1 MVEHQRKMF
10 FPFSEKIGCAQ
21 IRKAR
26 NIFSFWCPLRLCEA
40 VVGRLSERTL
50 QFRFTTRF
58 ARGVLKLN
66 CTLGEIPDKTNISK
80 KLNPQSFIYMALCFP
95 SLCYNKN
102 TMETLIW
109 LVLGLG
115 FFLILFGLR
124 IIDQYERGVV
134 LTLGKYSS
142 TRTPGLTWIFIGIQ
156 KMTKVDLRITT
167 TDIPQQEVIT
177 KDNVPVGINAVVYF
191 QVQSA
196 EKAILNIK
204 DYTLAVSQYAQAALR
219 DVIGGIELD
228 PLLSER
234 EQISE
239 EIQKIVVQATESW
252 GISVTDIKI
261 QDIELPADMKRVMA
275 KQAESERERRAIV
288 IRAQGEFEASKRLA
302 EAAGVLTSTP
312 GGISM
317 RTLQTIEKINPDP
330 SKTVIFSL
338 PVEFFEG
345 IKSLSS
351 YLDKK

>member
-1 MVEHQRKMF
+1 
-10 FPFSEKIGCAQ
+10 
-21 IRKAR
+21 
-26 NIFSFWCPLRLCEA
+26 
-40 VVGRLSERTL
+40 
-50 QFRFTTRF
+50 
-58 ARGVLKLN
+58 
-66 CTLGEIPDKTNISK
+66 
-80 KLNPQSFIYMALCFP
+80 
-95 SLCYNKN
+95 
-102 TMETLIW
+102 METLIW
-109 LVLGLG
+109 SVLGVG
-115 FFLILFGLR
+115 FFFVLFGLR
-124 IIDQYERGVV
+124 IVDQYERGVV
-134 LTLGKYSS
+134 LTLGKYSG
-142 TRTPGLTWIFIGIQ
+142 TRTPGLTWIFIGVQ

-288 IRAQGEFEASKRLA
+288 IRAQGEFEASERLA
-302 EAAGVLTSTP
+302 QAAGVLTGTP

-330 SKTVIFSL
+330 SKTVIFAL

>member
-1 MVEHQRKMF
+1 
-10 FPFSEKIGCAQ
+10 
-21 IRKAR
+21 
-26 NIFSFWCPLRLCEA
+26 
-40 VVGRLSERTL
+40 
-50 QFRFTTRF
+50 
-58 ARGVLKLN
+58 
-66 CTLGEIPDKTNISK
+66 
-80 KLNPQSFIYMALCFP
+80 
-95 SLCYNKN
+95 
-102 TMETLIW
+102 METIISPI
-109 LVLGLG
+109 LGLLA
-115 FFLILFGLR
+115 FLIILGLR
-124 IIDQYERGVV
+124 VVDQYERGVV
-134 LTLGKYSS
+134 LTLGKYTS
-142 TRTPGLTWIFIGIQ
+142 TRQPGLTWLLIGIQ

-252 GISVTDIKI
+252 GILVTDIKI

-302 EAAGVLTSTP
+302 EAAGVLTGTP

-330 SKTVIFSL
+330 SKTVIFAL

-351 YLDKK
+351 YLDRK